1 MDLQSLVNTLT
12 PAGKWPERVDSS
24 TTPFLDLNTEEPP
37 HYVVPELV
45 SVQNPSD
52 AHVLLIEAAGAVG
65 KSVAAQYLS
74 SRLRWPLVHTNR
86 AQVGHYSLSGL
97 IQDALG
103 PGSDFFV
110 SLAGGHAGLV
120 IDALDE
126 AHLRAGTQ
134 NLFAFLD
141 NVASLA
147 KSVAVEGIKIVLLSR
162 IDTAEFV
169 KLKFED
175 AGQPLAVASLSFF
188 SQEATES
195 YVTHYLARRAEE
207 TNDPIYRVPQANP
220 QPFGRLLNYRIRQL
234 ASSLLHNTNADYRA
248 KWHDLKEFLGYAPV
262 LAALAESLAVT
273 NPGSEI
279 GQLHGV
285 DYQDETELLVDI
297 VKRIAEREQGKV
309 VDQLGSQLYASIP
322 AGVEA
327 ELNVAALYSQPE
339 QVARLAEFIVGGDGL
354 GVEMPAS
361 LPLQL
366 REPYENAIRQFLPD
380 HPFLRGRAFAS
391 PVFADF
397 VQAARDC
404 DPTVEVS
411 LPQVAEIPV
420 GPFYRRFA
428 GVMAAGAVKERS
440 VQKLLNSW
448 GQETQLYD
456 GRDHAVFLG
465 LRGEEG
471 NLEFLV
477 PTATG
482 KNDTVHFRVV
492 DCSGALTLSALPK
505 GLTVTT
511 SEGVVLADQEG
522 RFSLPSGVLVAASE
536 IDFTG
541 EVLQVDAYGQD
552 AFALLLASDT
562 FQANRIRAIEGGTHG
577 FRVAAPSVPPI
588 LRPHAIAVEQYV
600 GQPVSFGDAIS
611 DFVHLRAILLKF
623 YSTVHLGLSCS
634 QERMSHDVVRDNRDR
649 DRILGF
655 LVSEGV
661 IAPEGSWWTLSPNA
675 LPFGAAEVKAGHPSR
690 NVVEFLM
697 RARSA

>member
-1 MDLQSLVNTLT
+1 MD
-12 PAGKWPERVDSS
+12 PS
-24 TTPFLDLNTEEPP
+24 TVPFLDLNTEQPP

-45 SVQNPSD
+45 PVHAPAD

-65 KSVAAQYLS
+65 KSVAATYLS
-74 SRLRWPLVHTNR
+74 NRLRWPLVHTNQ

-110 SLAGGHAGLV
+110 SLAGGKTGLV

-147 KSVAVEGIKIVLLSR
+147 KSVAVDGVKIILLSR

-175 AGQPLAVASLSFF
+175 AELPLAVASLSFF

-234 ASSLLHNTNADYRA
+234 ASSLLHDANADYRSR
-248 KWHDLKEFLGYAPV
+248 WHDLREFLGYAPV

-273 NPGSEI
+273 NPGGEI
-279 GQLHGV
+279 GRLQGV

-309 VDQLGSQLYASIP
+309 VDQLGSQLHASIP
-322 AGVEA
+322 AGVDV
-327 ELNVAALYSQPE
+327 ELNVSALYSQPE
-339 QVARLAEFIVGGDGL
+339 QVARLAEFIAGGDGL

-361 LPLQL
+361 LPPQL

-404 DPTVEVS
+404 DPTVEIS
-411 LPQVAEIPV
+411 LSRVADIPV

-428 GVMAAGAVKERS
+428 GVMAAGTVQERS
-440 VQKLLNSW
+440 VQKLLHSW

-456 GRDHAVFLG
+456 GRNHAVFLG
-465 LRGEEG
+465 LRGEAG
-471 NLEFLV
+471 DLEFLV

-482 KNDTVHFRVV
+482 ENDTVHFRVV

-511 SEGVVLADQEG
+511 SEGIVLTDHEG
-522 RFSLPSGVLVAASE
+522 RFTLPSGVLVAASE

-562 FQANRIRAIEGGTHG
+562 LLANRIRAVEGGTNG
-577 FRVAAPSVPPI
+577 FRVSAPSVPPI
-588 LRPHAIAVEQYV
+588 LRQHAIALEQYV
-600 GQPVSFGDAIS
+600 GQPMSFGDAIS

-623 YSTVHLGLSCS
+623 YSTVHLGLSCA
-634 QERMSHDVVRDNRDR
+634 QERMHNDVVRDNADR
-649 DRILGF
+649 ERILGF

-661 IAPEGSWWTLSPNA
+661 VSSEGPWWTLNPNA
-675 LPFGAAEVKAGHPSR
+675 LPFGVGEVKAGHPSR
-690 NVVEFLM
+690 SVVEFLM
-697 RARSA
+697 RAKSV